1 MRRLVGVIRA
11 FIIILVFILCVSFVS
26 CGGKSSARDMLSDF
40 CNLYGA
46 SGVIYSPEVREG
58 EDGYIT
64 PRLFSDIYLF
74 YGAPPENYAVML
86 NSRTDISAEC
96 GVFLVDNGA
105 ELSMIEEMCR
115 ERISAIGADGRGVI
129 IRSGGTLFYSTFAD
143 TERVREIWYSIIRS
157 HT

>member
-1 MRRLVGVIRA
+1 MRKAVLTFLF
-11 FIIILVFILCVSFVS
+11 FIVCLSTVACES
-26 CGGKSSARDMLSDF
+26 KSSAQEMLYDF
-40 CNLYGA
+40 CKLYGA
-46 SGVIYSPEVREG
+46 EGVIYSPDKKEG

-96 GVFLVDNGA
+96 GAFVSDNGA
-105 ELSMIEEMCR
+105 ELSAIEEMCR
-115 ERISAIGADGRGVI
+115 ERIAALGAEERGVI
-129 IRSGGTLFYSTFAD
+129 IRSGSSVFYSTFDD
-143 TERVREIWYSIIRS
+143 TEKAREIWYSIIRA